1 MKTKFLDLDKIYDL
15 HFNDKIV
22 IPKHLPLQVFVIATL
37 KNSFG
42 IDKSIAKTVKEMP
55 LKVNF
60 RLEADMI

>member
-1 MKTKFLDLDKIYDL
+1 MLAEQILSSDNFFMKTKFLDLDKIYDL

-42 IDKSIAKTVKEMP
+42 KST
-55 LKVNF
+55 LDN
-60 RLEADMI
+60 MINQ